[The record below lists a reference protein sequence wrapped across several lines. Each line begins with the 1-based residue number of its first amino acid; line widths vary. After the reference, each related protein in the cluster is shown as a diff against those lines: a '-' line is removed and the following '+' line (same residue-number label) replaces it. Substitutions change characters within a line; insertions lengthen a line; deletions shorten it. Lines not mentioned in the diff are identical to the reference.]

1 MLVTAAL
8 HRGGDETEATDP
20 LALAGKALVQIGY
33 PPPVATSTIERVRAH
48 VDVGT
53 GLDAIIKEALRF
65 CS

>member
-48 VDVGT
+48 VDVDAE
-53 GLDAIIKEALRF
+53 LDVVLKAALRF